1 MKKISLK
8 SLLRNLFHFIF
19 YKGMI
24 EMNAS
29 HISRELYDWI
39 QKKDQYGKVHSIF
52 KSTINILSEDGRF
65 IPIVTKS
72 KPMSP
77 NSIKLLEDLNF
88 MELDISIDERVR
100 FTKSFMEFLNLSIN
114 YSKALKWN
122 KELKLDLKVDT
133 YENYKLKLNIIKDF
147 LVENGNKDGIY
158 NLTGYISKDFL
169 HKEMN
174 VDDKAELFIK
184 DRFLNFINA
193 FKDYDVD
200 KINLLSKKIIGYGKG
215 LTPSMDDFISG
226 LMISNIYTSFFLAL
240 NMENAYK
247 INKEII
253 KDQENRTT
261 RVSEEML
268 KQASLGQ
275 ANEDIRNLMIALIG
289 ITTKENLEN
298 ILEKVIDYGHSSGTD
313 ILCGIYIGSSILDRN
328 FYKYLADSSK
338 S

>member
-39 QKKDQYGKVHSIF
+39 QKKEQYGKVHSIF

-65 IPIVTKS
+65 IPIVIKS

-77 NSIKLLEDLNF
+77 NSIKLREDLNF
-88 MELDISIDERVR
+88 MDLDISIDERVR
-100 FTKSFMEFLNLSIN
+100 FTKLSMEFLNLSIN

-133 YENYKLKLNIIKDF
+133 YKNYKLKLNIIKEF
-147 LVENGNKDGIY
+147 LAENGNKDGIY
-158 NLTGYISKDFL
+158 NLIGYISEDFPL
-169 HKEMN
+169 NEGVN
-174 VDDKAELFIK
+174 LDNKAELFIK

-193 FKDYDVD
+193 FENHDID
-200 KINLLSKKIIGYGKG
+200 KINLLSKKIIGYGQG

-226 LMISNIYTSFFLAL
+226 LMISNIYTSYLLGL
-240 NMENAYK
+240 NMENPYK

-268 KQASLGQ
+268 KQASLGE
-275 ANEDIRNLMIALIG
+275 ANEDIRNLMMALIG
-289 ITTKENLEN
+289 ISSKENLVN
-298 ILEKVIDYGHSSGTD
+298 LLEKVIDYGHSSGTD
-313 ILCGIYIGSSILDRN
+313 ILFGIYIGSSILDRN
-328 FYKYLADSSK
+328 FYK
-338 S
+338 

>member
-8 SLLRNLFHFIF
+8 SLLRNLFYFIF

-24 EMNAS
+24 EMKAS

-100 FTKSFMEFLNLSIN
+100 FTKSSMEFLNLSIN

-122 KELKLDLKVDT
+122 KEVKLDLKVDT
-133 YENYKLKLNIIKDF
+133 FKNYKLKLNMLKEF
-147 LVENGNKDGIY
+147 LDENGNKDGIY
-158 NLTGYISKDFL
+158 NLIGYISEDFPL
-169 HKEMN
+169 NEGVN
-174 VDDKAELFIK
+174 LDNKAELFIK

-193 FKDYDVD
+193 FENHDID
-200 KINLLSKKIIGYGKG
+200 KINLLSKKIIGYGQG

-226 LMISNIYTSFFLAL
+226 LMISNIYTSYLLGL
-240 NMENAYK
+240 NMENPYK

-261 RVSEEML
+261 SVSEEML
-268 KQASLGQ
+268 KQASLGE
-275 ANEDIRNLMIALIG
+275 ANEDIRNLMMALIG
-289 ITTKENLEN
+289 ISSKENLVN
-298 ILEKVIDYGHSSGTD
+298 LLEKVIDYGHSSGTD
-313 ILCGIYIGSSILDRN
+313 ILFGIYIGSSILDRN
-328 FYKYLADSSK
+328 FYK
-338 S
+338 